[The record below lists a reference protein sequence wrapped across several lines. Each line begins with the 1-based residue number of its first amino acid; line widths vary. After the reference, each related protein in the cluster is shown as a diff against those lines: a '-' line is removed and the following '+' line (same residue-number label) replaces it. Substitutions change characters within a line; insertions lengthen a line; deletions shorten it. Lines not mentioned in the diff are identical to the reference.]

1 MPFMMKLLSTFRVIK
16 MNKKIAVL
24 VTHDFEDA
32 EYHHPVE
39 AFRAA
44 SHSVRNIEKQ
54 AGNIVYSK
62 QRKSSVSIDL
72 GIDDISVKDFDA
84 LIIPGGHSPYHLKKD
99 ERFIDFLRNFANAQK
114 PIFLCCYSPHL
125 LIDAQIA
132 IGRRLTSIEE
142 TIKELKNAGAVI
154 FDRDV
159 VNDNNLYISSRST
172 YELPIFIDECLNV
185 LKA

>member
-1 MPFMMKLLSTFRVIK
+1 

-24 VTHDFEDA
+24 ITHDFEDT

-44 SHSVRNIEKQ
+44 SHSVRNIEKS
-54 AGNIVYSK
+54 AGNIVYSQ

-84 LIIPGGHSPYHLKKD
+84 LMIPGGQSPYHLKKD
-99 ERFIDFLRNFANAQK
+99 PRFIDFLRSFANAQK
-114 PIFLCCYSPHL
+114 PIFLCCYSPQL

-132 IGRRLTSIEE
+132 IGRRLTSIDGLN
-142 TIKELKNAGAVI
+142 KELKAAGAVI
-154 FDRDV
+154 FDREV

-172 YELPIFIDECLNV
+172 YELPIFINECLNV
-185 LKA
+185 LSV

>member
-1 MPFMMKLLSTFRVIK
+1 
-16 MNKKIAVL
+16 MNKRIAVL
-24 VTHDFEDA
+24 ITHDFEDT

-44 SHSVRNIEKQ
+44 SHSVRNIEKL

-72 GIDDISVKDFDA
+72 GIDEISVQDFDA
-84 LIIPGGHSPYHLKKD
+84 LMIPGGNSPFLLKQD
-99 ERFIDFLRNFANAQK
+99 PRFIHFLQNFANAQK
-114 PIFLCCYSPHL
+114 PIFLCCYSPNL

-132 IGRRLTSIEE
+132 IGRRLISIEAMVQ
-142 TIKELKNAGAVI
+142 ELKEAGAVI
-154 FDRDV
+154 FDREV

-172 YELPIFIDECLNV
+172 HELPIFINECLNV
-185 LKA
+185 LRA

>member
-1 MPFMMKLLSTFRVIK
+1 
-16 MNKKIAVL
+16 MNKRIAVL
-24 VTHDFEDA
+24 ITHDFDDA

-44 SHSVRNIEKQ
+44 SHSVRNIEKN
-54 AGNIVYSK
+54 AGNIVYSQ

-72 GIDDISVKDFDA
+72 GIEDISVQDFDA
-84 LIIPGGHSPYHLKKD
+84 LMIPGGHSPYHLKKD
-99 ERFIDFLRNFANAQK
+99 HRFINFLRSFANAQK
-114 PIFLCCYSPHL
+114 PILLCCQSPHL

-142 TIKELKNAGAVI
+142 IIQELKEAGAVI
-154 FDRDV
+154 FDREV

-185 LKA
+185 LRA

>member
-1 MPFMMKLLSTFRVIK
+1 MHKR
-16 MNKKIAVL
+16 IAVL
-24 VTHDFEDA
+24 ITHDFEDS

-44 SHSVRNIEKQ
+44 SHSVRNIEKN

-62 QRKSSVSIDL
+62 QKKSSVSIDL

-84 LIIPGGHSPYHLKKD
+84 LMIPGGHSPYHLKKD
-99 ERFIDFLRNFANAQK
+99 ERFIHFLRNFANAQK

-142 TIKELKNAGAVI
+142 IIFELKAAGAVI
-154 FDRDV
+154 FDHGV

-172 YELPIFIDECLNV
+172 QELPIFINECLNV
-185 LKA
+185 LRA